1 MLIKLTS
8 LLPSQDSA
16 LYILYMGGL
25 ATKEET
31 NLYQP
36 HHLQSDKGNKG
47 LPSRAGLN
55 YEPHKNQQSSIC
67 LASVLGARDGLCQ
80 DGIDILHAE
89 KKFQSHTNYC
99 ELKCIQSLELH
110 FGMGDES

>member
-1 MLIKLTS
+1 MYFIYGRTG
-8 LLPSQDSA
+8 D
-16 LYILYMGGL
+16 
-25 ATKEET
+25 KEGT

-36 HHLQSDKGNKG
+36 HILQSGKGNKG
-47 LPSRAGLN
+47 LPSRAGLSC
-55 YEPHKNQQSSIC
+55 EPHTNQQSSIC
-67 LASVLGARDGLCQ
+67 LASVLNASDGLCQ
-80 DGIDILHAE
+80 DGIGILHGE